1 MALALLPTGAL
12 GFDKKLLAAAG
23 MQELA
28 QEAPDFT
35 LIGPSGKKLLLRE
48 NRGRVV
54 IIHIWATWCK
64 PCKDEFP
71 LLERLYRGFK
81 ERDVVFLPVAIDM
94 NADIKEIEAFAKAL
108 GATFDVYLA
117 GKGDI
122 TDKYWT
128 WGVPVTY
135 LVDKKGSMVARA
147 LGPRDWGS
155 DGVRALIEALIDE
168 HFPPTLPS
176 PARGEE

>member
-1 MALALLPTGAL
+1 MRKMLIILAALALLPAPCMGVD
-12 GFDKKLLAAAG
+12 GKLLSAAG
-23 MQELA
+23 LQELVG
-28 QEAPDFT
+28 EAPDLT
-35 LIGPSGKKLLLRE
+35 LAGPLGKRLTLRE

-54 IIHIWATWCK
+54 IIHVWATWCK

-71 LLERLYRGFK
+71 LFERLYRDFK
-81 ERDVVFLPVAIDM
+81 GKGVVFLPVAIDAG
-94 NADIKEIEAFAKAL
+94 ADAKEIEAFAKGL

-117 GKGDI
+117 GAGDI

-135 LVDKKGSMVARA
+135 FVDKKGDFAARA

-155 DGVRALIEALIDE
+155 DEVRAFIQALLDE
-168 HFPPTLPS
+168 
-176 PARGEE
+176 R

>member
-1 MALALLPTGAL
+1 MRKLLIILAALTLLPAPCL
-12 GFDKKLLAAAG
+12 GFDKKLLSAAG
-23 MQELA
+23 MQDLA
-28 QEAPDFT
+28 EEAPVFT
-35 LIGPSGKKLLLRE
+35 LTSPSGKKTTLRE

-71 LLERLYRGFK
+71 LFERLYRGFK
-81 ERDVVFLPVAIDM
+81 EKGVVFLPVAIDT
-94 NADIKEIEAFAKAL
+94 NADIQEIEAFAKGL

-117 GKGDI
+117 GDGDI

-135 LVDKKGSMVARA
+135 FVDKKGKMAARA

-155 DGVRALIEALIDE
+155 DEVRALIEALIDE
-168 HFPPTLPS
+168 
-176 PARGEE
+176 